1 METQKV
7 SVDERTPPV
16 FEVDLHA
23 HTRFF
28 HGKRRLG
35 DRFDPVGH
43 RLLVTAAGLR
53 GLDGVATTNH
63 DYYRAFSGGSY
74 SDGANS
80 DGASSDGA
88 FSDGEIAD
96 DEISDRAS
104 TACRVVTIP
113 GIEISTDSG
122 HVLVVGPDPPAETV
136 PGVLSPAEAV
146 ERAHDR
152 DCAAIIAHPF
162 RKSTVREATD
172 VPFDAVEINGKHPH
186 TLTAVAR
193 VAAAFDL
200 PIVGGSDAHFPFEVG
215 RAYTRIDADELTPS
229 SVVDAI
235 QDGRVEYQIANGP
248 VDRAIRRG
256 YRLVHDR
263 KHGSTDES

>member
-1 METQKV
+1 M
-7 SVDERTPPV
+7 

-43 RLLVTAAGLR
+43 RLLVAAAAVR

-63 DYYRAFSGGSY
+63 DYYRPFAAG
-74 SDGANS
+74 
-80 DGASSDGA
+80 
-88 FSDGEIAD
+88 
-96 DEISDRAS
+96 
-104 TACRVVTIP
+104 RVVTIP
-113 GIEISTDSG
+113 GIEISTDRG
-122 HVLVVGPDPPAETV
+122 HVLVVGPDPPAETE

-162 RKSTVREATD
+162 RKSTVREVTD

-186 TLTAVAR
+186 TLAAVTR
-193 VAAAFDL
+193 VAGAFDL

-215 RAYTRIDADELTPS
+215 RAYTRIDADELTAA
-229 SVVDAI
+229 SVVEAI
-235 QDGRVEYQIANGP
+235 QDGRVEYGIANGP

-256 YRLVHDR
+256 YRLIHDR
-263 KHGSTDES
+263 KTGSTDQA